1 MINCWPK
8 RPFFTYKKY
17 AYLLRIFWIFFSAS
31 LYAQPRLK
39 IHIVATELKASLSP
53 EQLIELQQIFS
64 ENGVSVWV
72 DQCVHPK
79 VGQLPALDFND
90 TIPYFSSK
98 MKVYRDAFFNSSHQR
113 TKADYYVFLT
123 NQQADSIHAGF
134 ALPGKHILFLAA
146 KPVKGFSER
155 FLSYVL
161 VAAADQKGINR
172 LALDSLARSMNYAER
187 SPGVNDSYY
196 LFHDDTENMGSKNG
210 MVAFAFWDEDANG
223 NISSDRISLPFKR
236 NSGKVNLD
244 INNYWLKP
252 FYRTDARFIAPIH
265 VALVCLA
272 FFIMLIFRK
281 KVNERADKSFK
292 LHSKIGFFVLRLVL
306 WVIFVGIGYLVYL
319 TTDRFYKEMFFS
331 SSNYEHVGNSST
343 KDFIHHLTAS
353 NSVVDQTANRTYWE
367 VYTKERKAW
376 KMKRL
381 KNVLYFKVIQDEKGR
396 VQSKRF
402 LYDSYQ
408 LNIKNFKGKAQTH
421 LFVNKIFT
429 SRGEF
434 IKEDVFNYAQV
445 NITNKFVES
454 DPARKIL
461 VFVNGYR
468 PVANGGTPEQA
479 LMRIGNNGVEFPN
492 SQNILFPSDRY
503 NYWRPWGAFDQRII
517 DRIKPNEVFY
527 ADGHHSVATSNHGSV
542 LNFTK
547 AAADYPKPC
556 RGKHRC
562 KTCKTTTGATVETLS
577 LLPFKSNKAGFALRR
592 KNGRIAGRN
601 LFQLLNEVPGSS
613 SNDTLIIV
621 AHSMGYAYALGMMD
635 AMKSKCVFG
644 SFYVFAPENAEAG
657 KVITSQWQEVYQ
669 YGSIP
674 KGTRKQAPCL
684 QDGVAPQSLMKG
696 LAPHHRLTFPPS
708 YANKMGF
715 TGSHFIGY
723 FDWVLNIP
731 SGELGAIRQR

>member
-1 MINCWPK
+1 MINCWLK
-8 RPFFTYKKY
+8 KPFFTCKKY
-17 AYLLRIFWIFFSAS
+17 PYLLILFWIYSCAS
-31 LYAQPRLK
+31 IGAQSTLR
-39 IHIVATELKASLSP
+39 IHVVATNIKASLSP
-53 EQLIELQQIFS
+53 EQLIELQQIVS
-64 ENGVSVWV
+64 KNGSSVKI
-72 DQCVHPK
+72 DQFIHPK
-79 VGQLPALDFND
+79 VDHLPSLDFND
-90 TIPYFSSK
+90 TIPYFSSD

-113 TKADYYVFLT
+113 TNADYYVFLT

-146 KPVKGFSER
+146 KPSKGFSER
-155 FLSYVL
+155 FLSYFF
-161 VAAADQKGINR
+161 VASADQKGINR
-172 LALDSLARSMNYAER
+172 LALDSLALRMNYTER
-187 SPGVNDSYY
+187 SPQENESFY
-196 LFHDDTENMGSKNG
+196 LFHDETENMGSKNG

-223 NISSDRISLPFKR
+223 NISSERIFLPFKR

-244 INNYWLKP
+244 IDNYWLKP
-252 FYRTDARFIAPIH
+252 FYRTEVRFIAPIH

-292 LHSKIGFFVLRLVL
+292 LHSKIGFFLLRLVL
-306 WVIFVGIGYLVYL
+306 WAIFLGIGYLVYL
-319 TTDRFYKEMFFS
+319 TTDRFYKEMFFG
-331 SSNYEHVGNSST
+331 SSNYEHVGNRAT

-353 NSVVDQTANRTYWE
+353 NSVVDQPTNKTYWE
-367 VYTKERKAW
+367 VYTKARKTW

-421 LFVNKIFT
+421 LFVNKIF
-429 SRGEF
+429 SAQGEF
-434 IKEDVFNYAQV
+434 IKEEVFNYAQV
-445 NITNKFVES
+445 NITNKFVEA
-454 DPARKIL
+454 DPVRRIL
-461 VFVNGYR
+461 IFVNGYR

-503 NYWRPWGAFDQRII
+503 DYWRPWGAFDQRII

-556 RGKHRC
+556 KGKHRC
-562 KTCKTTTGATVETLS
+562 KTCKTTTGTTVETLS

-613 SNDTLIIV
+613 SNDTLIVV

-674 KGTRKQAPCL
+674 KGARKQAPCL

-696 LAPHHRLTFPPS
+696 IAPHHRLTFPTS

-731 SGELGAIRQR
+731 PGELGAIRQR